1 MFKSPLSYLFAKMDR
16 CSGRLT
22 FDREFALVY
31 TSGTAMRLHS
41 HPKMSQIHPMIDLQ
55 SNIMT
60 VRAPNHDDL
69 ILSLE
74 DTGSTMSSQ
83 DVEVCGT
90 LCKGC
95 VFGGCMASK
104 WFSSVLGVRCW
115 LVRHQDK
122 VKTER
127 NSQDTTWGH
136 AYSNDA
142 PLLVVSQQ
150 SISYLNKVI
159 TTQGW
164 GKPVEARH
172 FRPNIVVSG
181 VDYDSL
187 SHPEDSWEQ
196 IIIRGN
202 NGTVI
207 LNAVGKCARCQMVD
221 VDPSSGMKGNTLRA
235 LAQYRR
241 DQGRIN
247 FGKFFIGVSD
257 AYVGDMNFWMIEEG
271 DIVDASSKN
280 KIDCIM

>member
-1 MFKSPLSYLFAKMDR
+1 MDR
-16 CSGRLT
+16 CSGRLA

-41 HPKMSQIHPMIDLQ
+41 HPEMSQIHPMIDLQ
-55 SNIMT
+55 SNTMT

-74 DTGSTMSSQ
+74 HTGSKMSSQ

-90 LCKGC
+90 LCKGL
-95 VFGGCMASK
+95 VFGGCRASK

-115 LVRHQDK
+115 LVRHQDN

-127 NSQDTTWGH
+127 NSH

-159 TTQGW
+159 TMQGW

-181 VDYDSL
+181 VDFDSL

-196 IIIRGN
+196 IIIRGK
-202 NGTVI
+202 NGKVV
-207 LNAVGKCARCQMVD
+207 LKAVGKCARCQMVD
-221 VDPSSGMKGNTLRA
+221 VDPGSGMKGNTLRA

-247 FGKFFIGVSD
+247 FGIFFNGVSD
-257 AYVGDMNFWMIEEG
+257 GYVGDMNMWIEEG
-271 DIVDASSKN
+271 DIVDTSSKN
-280 KIDCIM
+280 KIDSK